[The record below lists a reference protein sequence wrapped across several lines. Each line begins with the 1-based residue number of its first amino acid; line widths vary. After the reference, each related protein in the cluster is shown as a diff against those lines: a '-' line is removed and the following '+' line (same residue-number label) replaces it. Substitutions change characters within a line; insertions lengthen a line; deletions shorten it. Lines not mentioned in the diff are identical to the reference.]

1 MRTEVRKIIITNS
14 SGVTQHTHGSG
25 HLGHVP
31 ARHHGGRLV
40 VDANL
45 EPGGTPV
52 NELDTP
58 LVLDGGDSGV
68 DVLGDHVAPVEETA
82 GHVLPKARIAL
93 HHLVGGLEAG
103 VGDLGHR

>member
-1 MRTEVRKIIITNS
+1 MINTYSGGVAQHADS
-14 SGVTQHTHGSG
+14 SR
-25 HLGHVP
+25 HLGHVSS
-31 ARHHGGRLV
+31 RHHGGRLV

-68 DVLGDHVAPVEETA
+68 DVLGDHVASVEETA
-82 GHVLPKARIAL
+82 GHVLAL
-93 HHLVGGLEAG
+93 PGVASHHLVLGVEASL
-103 VGDLGHR
+103 GDLVHSQALMIGF